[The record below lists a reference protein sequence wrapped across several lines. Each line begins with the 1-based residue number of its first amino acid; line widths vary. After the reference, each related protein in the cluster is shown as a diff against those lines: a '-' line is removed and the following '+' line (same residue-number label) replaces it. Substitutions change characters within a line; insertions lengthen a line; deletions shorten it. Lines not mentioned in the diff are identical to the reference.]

1 MTSNGHQASHVG
13 SIPTE
18 HLNYAGAAISRI
30 ESIFESVINN
40 LLHNEPMS
48 IALASRRSLRRRQ
61 SHVPLRQIQFPG
73 RSAQEAQRFAR
84 VLLILQLSHD
94 ALVSGTVLTKR
105 NIFYQH
111 QELFGTQRVVDEL
124 VDDVATTLE
133 LDRDDLNIVA
143 SAKGIMA
150 GPLRIRLI
158 DGGELDASSD
168 TGVVIPASRY
178 IQSID
183 VGSLRW
189 VLVIEKDATF
199 RSLASTLYWEM
210 SASGNGLLVTAK
222 GYPDMITRSFLHLLG
237 RQQPDIPIF
246 VLTDFDPDGL
256 KIFHCYLHGSGN
268 ILTDST
274 VDNPSFS
281 WLGIRSSHL
290 AAMDRVLQTSNSGS
304 SQPPPTSSSTPAL
317 TSFTAQ
323 SAAVALTLR
332 DRKMIVDTLKAF
344 ETEDGVTI
352 GSLRRELQYMQVLGY
367 KAEIQLLDDSGNLDS
382 WLDTQIQIEMNTW

>member
-1 MTSNGHQASHVG
+1 
-13 SIPTE
+13 
-18 HLNYAGAAISRI
+18 
-30 ESIFESVINN
+30 
-40 LLHNEPMS
+40 
-48 IALASRRSLRRRQ
+48 
-61 SHVPLRQIQFPG
+61 
-73 RSAQEAQRFAR
+73 
-84 VLLILQLSHD
+84 
-94 ALVSGTVLTKR
+94 
-105 NIFYQH
+105 
-111 QELFGTQRVVDEL
+111 
-124 VDDVATTLE
+124 
-133 LDRDDLNIVA
+133 
-143 SAKGIMA
+143 
-150 GPLRIRLI
+150 
-158 DGGELDASSD
+158 
-168 TGVVIPASRY
+168 
-178 IQSID
+178 
-183 VGSLRW
+183 
-189 VLVIEKDATF
+189 
-199 RSLASTLYWEM
+199 
-210 SASGNGLLVTAK
+210 
-222 GYPDMITRSFLHLLG
+222 MITRSFLHLLG

-281 WLGIRSSHL
+281 RLGIRSSHL

-304 SQPPPTSSSTPAL
+304 GQPPPTSSSTPAL

>member
-48 IALASRRSLRRRQ
+48 IALGSRRSLRRRQ
-61 SHVPLRQIQFPG
+61 SHVALRQIQFPG
-73 RSAQEAQRFAR
+73 RSAQEAQRFGIQTLRNKMWLAHDSSSLAR

-105 NIFYQH
+105 FVPKLQSH
-111 QELFGTQRVVDEL
+111 CELFGTQRVVDEL

-133 LDRDDLNIVA
+133 LDRDELNIVA

-158 DGGELDASSD
+158 DGGELDASSSD
-168 TGVVIPASRY
+168 TRQGVVIPTSRS

-189 VLVIEKDATF
+189 VLVIEKD
-199 RSLASTLYWEM
+199 
-210 SASGNGLLVTAK
+210 AK